1 MAQLKLFRHGKR
13 SKGHLNT
20 VTDIRRISKEV
31 VDTSTQVVMA
41 LPKAVI
47 TAEERLRRRVQ
58 ATLRVALATTF
69 LWLTAI
75 VSIGATAA
83 QAVAKTVGK
92 DKAPR
97 ERRIQANRSHHKKF
111 KVRSAPAM
119 EGTASWYGHRFHNRK
134 TASGKA
140 FNKNALMAAHRTL
153 PFGTLVRVVNLDND
167 SSCIVEITDRGPY
180 VGHRIIDVSEAAATK
195 LGFNNR
201 GTAHVRLEV
210 VNNVFAD
217 ANDYGLFHRPLSD
230 VLRTP
235 TYAIGTPA
243 SGK

>member
-1 MAQLKLFRHGKR
+1 
-13 SKGHLNT
+13 LNK

-31 VDTSTQVVMA
+31 VDTSTQVVKA
-41 LPKAVI
+41 LPMAVI
-47 TAEERLRRRVQ
+47 TAEERLRRRLQ
-58 ATLRVALATTF
+58 AALRVALATTF

-97 ERRIQANRSHHKKF
+97 ERRINARRHNHKNFKARST
-111 KVRSAPAM
+111 PAM
-119 EGTASWYGHRFHNRK
+119 EGMASWYGHGFHKRK
-134 TASGKA
+134 TASGRP
-140 FNKNALMAAHRTL
+140 FDKNALMAAHRTL
-153 PFGTLVRVVNLDND
+153 PFGTMVRVINTEND
-167 SSCIVEITDRGPY
+167 SSVIVEITDRGPY
-180 VGHRIIDVSEAAATK
+180 VGNRVIDVSEAAATK
-195 LGFNNR
+195 LGFNRR

-210 VNNVFAD
+210 INNIFAD
-217 ANDYGLFHRPLSD
+217 ANDYGRFNRPLSD

-243 SGK
+243 SGR